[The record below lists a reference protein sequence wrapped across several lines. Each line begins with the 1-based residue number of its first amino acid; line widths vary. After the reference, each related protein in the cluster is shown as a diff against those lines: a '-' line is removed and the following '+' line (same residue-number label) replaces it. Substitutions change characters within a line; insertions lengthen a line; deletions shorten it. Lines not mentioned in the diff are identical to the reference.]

1 VVFEHLVDPSSLAA
15 TLFFALVVVLLMCFV
30 NNFVS
35 LSPVSL
41 RIGVLYHS
49 NFFSLLLLL
58 IRSITTIEQLRAPP
72 GCLVFVLPATLFLSS
87 RCCADCGFV
96 SVARLRCEFGKLGSR
111 SLVLF
116 LLLLLHR
123 FLLGTSL
130 QSIVQIFIQTI
141 HWRPERVTKGG
152 RETRIS
158 GDQYKPPCNL
168 FALFSVSFHCVC
180 ERDRRRHSTSDLFSA
195 KSFRFLFSSKKKE
208 RRAATLARAFWK

>member
-1 VVFEHLVDPSSLAA
+1 MVFEHLVDPFSLAA
-15 TLFFALVVVLLMCFV
+15 TLFFALVIVVVVLMCFV

-41 RIGVLYHS
+41 RSGVLYHS

-123 FLLGTSL
+123 FFCWVPLCNPSFR
-130 QSIVQIFIQTI
+130 SSSRRYI
-141 HWRPERVTKGG
+141 
-152 RETRIS
+152 
-158 GDQYKPPCNL
+158 GDQKG
-168 FALFSVSFHCVC
+168 
-180 ERDRRRHSTSDLFSA
+180 
-195 KSFRFLFSSKKKE
+195 
-208 RRAATLARAFWK
+208 